1 MYLLQSESMAH
12 QLFPNI
18 QPLVLINVTFCYQN
32 VTNHIAL
39 VDVMEDKLKGEMMDL
54 QHGSSFMRNAKI
66 QASTGKYLLL
76 EHVPNK

>member
-1 MYLLQSESMAH
+1 MS
-12 QLFPNI
+12 
-18 QPLVLINVTFCYQN
+18 FCYQN

-66 QASTGKYLLL
+66 QASSGTSLLS
-76 EHVPNK
+76 EHEKLMVNYRSETVYECVYTLS